1 MVPEMNDPLKSRE
14 ELFQEL
20 SDLRQRL
27 AELEDAE
34 RERDQ
39 LRQELDRLL
48 IHRHTVKALEGERT
62 RAHLYFQMAGVMLVV
77 LDRDGHITRLNRKG
91 HEILEYP
98 DGELLGENWF
108 QTCIPAAAREQL
120 WSKFL
125 QLMAGDLESVEY
137 GENLVVT
144 RSGCERLMAWHNTL
158 LVDDHGQPIGTLSSG
173 TDITDLRRSEADR
186 QRAEQALRQ
195 DHEELEQR
203 VRERTAELLQT
214 NAQLSREIEERK
226 AAEQALRHPHEELQ
240 GPDQ

>member
-1 MVPEMNDPLKSRE
+1 MVPEMNDSLKSCE